1 MKANPNIR
9 HTNNN
14 AIYLLIGLFIFAL
27 LFSCKDQS
35 RYRVRMLERNTI
47 ALLVVDHPN
56 VYQVGDTIWLNT
68 TTNRV
73 DNASDSTMMCVIEKQ
88 ID

>member
-1 MKANPNIR
+1 MKTNPNIR
-9 HTNNN
+9 HTNNR

-27 LFSCKDQS
+27 LCSCNGIEKI
-35 RYRVRMLERNTI
+35 YRVRMLERNTI
-47 ALLVVDHPN
+47 TFMWGHPGI
-56 VYQVGDTIWLNT
+56 YKEGDTIWLNT